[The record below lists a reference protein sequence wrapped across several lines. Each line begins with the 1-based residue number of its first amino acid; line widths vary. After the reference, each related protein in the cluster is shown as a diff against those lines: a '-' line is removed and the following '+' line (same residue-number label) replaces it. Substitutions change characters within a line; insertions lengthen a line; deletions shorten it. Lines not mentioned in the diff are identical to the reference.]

1 MEWRRWKRFWLILIL
16 ADIRTGAETS
26 LAAFHLTLQTFLA
39 RSIIES
45 GRAAIV
51 GKLIIAV
58 EKSINPYSSD
68 PYILKSRTYGQ
79 VVKREHLRVV
89 VDELLVVIDLKHLRV
104 LRYPVREEGFL
115 QD

>member
-39 RSIIES
+39 RPIIES

-58 EKSINPYSSD
+58 EKPINPYSSD